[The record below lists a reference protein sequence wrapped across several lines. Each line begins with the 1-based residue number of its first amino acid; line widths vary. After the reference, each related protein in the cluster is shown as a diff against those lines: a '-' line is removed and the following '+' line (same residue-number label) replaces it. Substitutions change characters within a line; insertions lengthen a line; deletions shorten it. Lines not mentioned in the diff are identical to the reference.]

1 MSLEQRWCLGAG
13 VFRWSK
19 CRDQFVG
26 MIKHNGP
33 MRYATLRVF
42 LGTIRGVPMRE
53 IFRCVFLD
61 TARYV
66 YCAHLDTVRH
76 LWTCAFRRRVMCVVA
91 RIDIARC
98 KPLDKARYVH
108 TFWNWVFYFY
118 CDYHCSLMFLRSF
131 LLSSSLLSLAI
142 LSELFGVES
151 LLWEIV

>member
-1 MSLEQRWCLGAG
+1 MSLEKRWCLGAV

-53 IFRCVFLD
+53 ILQGMCN
-61 TARYV
+61 
-66 YCAHLDTVRH
+66 CAHLDTVRH
-76 LWTCAFRRRVMCVVA
+76 QWTCAFRRRVICVVA

>member
-26 MIKHNGP
+26 MIKPNGP

-53 IFRCVFLD
+53 ILQGMCN
-61 TARYV
+61 
-66 YCAHLDTVRH
+66 CAHLDTVRH
-76 LWTCAFRRRVMCVVA
+76 QWTCAFRRRVICVVA

-108 TFWNWVFYFY
+108 TFWNWVFYCY
-118 CDYHCSLMFLRSF
+118 RDYHCSLMFLRSF